1 NLTPS
6 QPTRY
11 TTPTEKIYDNKMSNI
26 KFYSVFTLILFAV
39 LELGYAVLMLSMSDP
54 TLGTIAFLS
63 SLSSLSCFL
72 LLGLGLAIPAV
83 LLASILGWLQLALLL
98 SGNIDP
104 HLSREGLFTVL
115 NTLFKKI

>member
-1 NLTPS
+1 
-6 QPTRY
+6 
-11 TTPTEKIYDNKMSNI
+11 MSNI
-26 KFYSVFTLILFAV
+26 KFYSVFALIFFVV
-39 LELGYAVLMLSMSDP
+39 LGLGYAVLMLSMSDP
-54 TLGTIAFLS
+54 MLGTITFLS
-63 SLSSLSCFL
+63 TLSSLSCFL

-104 HLSREGLFTVL
+104 HLSREGFFTVL